1 MRLLASLLLVLAVVV
16 SSKDPV
22 SRVSRLLQ
30 QMQEKVSKQG
40 QVESKLWADMKDYCK
55 TNMDAFDEEITR
67 IEKRMPLIQ
76 SEVSLAAAQQVRLRA
91 DKDTSEKEH
100 VDAQSTLNG
109 ARALRQSE
117 SKEYDRAR
125 SDALR
130 NIASVDKAIASLKN
144 GGAASFLQTGDGD
157 LVRQLVATAN
167 LRVSDRDTLSAALM
181 PDGNIEP
188 SSSIAVGILQSMRD
202 TMDEDQK
209 AADRREAAAV
219 ASFLAM
225 ARAKSAQIAA
235 LDGEIETKTTRIGE
249 LQVDMANKQADLD
262 QSEETRSRNKKMLHD
277 LTSSCTSQ
285 DKEWTSRSQ
294 LRAEEM
300 QAIQETLE
308 ILSSEQARQVF
319 DQAGRAAGPAP
330 APAPAPWMSFL
341 QVRRAKASLASQG
354 GNFGNDALALLALA
368 SRSDLI
374 DFSQVTRK
382 VDDMI
387 QVLKREEDA
396 DAKKREWCIAE
407 MQSSK
412 DNLKTL
418 GRDTEDLSTMMR
430 EVQDEIVKTAQDLK
444 AITSYIKALDA
455 KIDRATRNRKAQN
468 QEYKD
473 AMLTNNKARELLLL
487 AKDRLGRFYATKDAA
502 KHGMTLLARRQSVA
516 AKMAAA
522 TAAIASA
529 GDGLRVASENAVEL
543 APPSLVQM
551 SSLRGRSSPK
561 GFSAYQVQSESGK
574 HILSM
579 LDVIVADLDREQKA
593 SDAQERDAQAG
604 YEKIT
609 KDAQELREE
618 GTLHAAQKSNVK
630 ASLQKRYETLDRKNV
645 TTLDEQFGVEMYVA
659 GLKRDC
665 TFLLENFEARKSARA
680 GQLESLGRSQK
691 VLTEQR

>member
-1 MRLLASLLLVLAVVV
+1 MRLLASLLLLAVQV
-16 SSKDPV
+16 SCKDPV

-30 QMQEKVSKQG
+30 QMQERVSKQG
-40 QVESKLWADMKDYCK
+40 QVESKLWDETKGFCK
-55 TNMDAFDEEITR
+55 TNMDSFEEEITR
-67 IEKRMPLIQ
+67 IEKRLPLIQ
-76 SEVSLAAAQQVRLRA
+76 SEISLAAAQQVRLKA
-91 DKDTSEKEH
+91 DKDTAEKEH
-100 VDAQSTLNG
+100 VDAQSTMNG

-125 SDALR
+125 SETLR
-130 NIASVDKAIASLKN
+130 NLASIDKAIAAMKN
-144 GGAASFLQTGDGD
+144 GGGASFLQTGDAD

-167 LRVSDRDTLSAALM
+167 LRVSDRDALSAALM
-181 PDGNIEP
+181 PDGSMEP
-188 SSSIAVGILQSMRD
+188 SSSIAVGILKSMRE

-209 AADRREAAAV
+209 SADRREAAAV

-225 ARAKSAQIAA
+225 SRAKSAQIAA

-262 QSEETRSRNKKMLHD
+262 QSEETRSRNKKMLDD

-285 DKEWTSRSQ
+285 EKEWTSRSQ

-300 QAIQETLE
+300 KAIQETLE

-319 DQAGRAAGPAP
+319 DQSGGAASPAL
-330 APAPAPWMSFL
+330 APAPWMSFL
-341 QVRRAKASLASQG
+341 QVRRAKTSLASQG
-354 GNFGNDALALLALA
+354 GNDALALLALA

-382 VDDMI
+382 VDDMV
-387 QVLKREEDA
+387 QVLKREEVA
-396 DAKKREWCIAE
+396 DDKKREWCIAE
-407 MQSSK
+407 MLSSK

-418 GRDTEDLSTMMR
+418 AKDTEDLSTMMR
-430 EVQDEIVKTAQDLK
+430 EVQNEVAKTAQDLS

-455 KIDRATRNRKAQN
+455 KIDWATKNRKAEN
-468 QEYKD
+468 QEYKE
-473 AMLTNNKARELLLL
+473 ATLTNNKARELLLM
-487 AKDRLGRFYATKDAA
+487 AKDRLRRFYATEEAA
-502 KHGMTLLARRQSVA
+502 KHGVTLLARRQSVA
-516 AKMAAA
+516 ARMAAA

-561 GFSAYQVQSESGK
+561 AFSAYQVQSESGR

-579 LDVIVADLDREQKA
+579 LDVIVADLDRDQKA
-593 SDAQERDAQAG
+593 LDEQEANAQGG

-618 GTLHAAQKSNVK
+618 GTLHAAQKSNVR
-630 ASLQKRYETLDRKNV
+630 ASFEKRYESLDRKNV

-659 GLKRDC
+659 GLKREC

-680 GQLESLGRSQK
+680 GQLESLGRAQK